1 MWRPTRVT
9 PLIQTQTHSSI
20 FMLNSSEVSI
30 VGKCRKYTHTQ
41 MKLLISVE
49 TSQTTYREVRYS
61 LLFYY
66 IILLLSPMQSFC
78 LCNFLVKVIIHNAR
92 MIISKFKF
100 LKYISTSTYT
110 HPPPPPPPPSTHT
123 ACPEAVVGTAPWI
136 IAIAIIIP
144 LLVLGL
150 LALLLLKVLLLIF
163 VSHNYTVCHSYL

>member
-110 HPPPPPPPPSTHT
+110 HPPPPPHTHT
-123 ACPEAVVGTAPWI
+123 HSMPGSSCRHSSMDHCN
-136 IAIAIIIP
+136 
-144 LLVLGL
+144 
-150 LALLLLKVLLLIF
+150 
-163 VSHNYTVCHSYL
+163 SHHHSSSCARPSCSPSA